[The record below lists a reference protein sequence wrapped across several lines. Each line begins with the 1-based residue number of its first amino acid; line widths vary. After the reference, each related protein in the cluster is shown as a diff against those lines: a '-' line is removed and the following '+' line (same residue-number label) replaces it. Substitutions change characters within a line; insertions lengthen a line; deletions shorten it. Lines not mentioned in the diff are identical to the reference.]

1 MDERVK
7 LIPNNSETYFN
18 KVMISTLAA
27 IKIVDHAIKG
37 GRYEICGF
45 VTGFVKERTFYIL
58 DAIELPITG
67 TDARVEV
74 AGDIGDSV
82 LVNLSE
88 NLDQMEKIGRGHK
101 LVGWYHSHP
110 GLSCF
115 LSGIDCNTQK
125 MMQIANKTFL
135 ALVVDP
141 WKTLSTR
148 RVEMGCYMCFQRD
161 KGPDYVP
168 DVSDIPL
175 YKAEVYIKLTLG
187 FRLSC
192 P

>member
-1 MDERVK
+1 
-7 LIPNNSETYFN
+7 
-18 KVMISTLAA
+18 MISTLAA

-45 VTGFVKERTFYIL
+45 ISGFVRERTFYIL
-58 DAIELPITG
+58 DAIELPIVG

-74 AGDIGDSV
+74 AGAIGDSV
-82 LVNLSE
+82 LVNVLE
-88 NLDQMEKIGRGHK
+88 GMEQMGKVGRGHN

-115 LSGIDCNTQK
+115 LSGIDCSTQK
-125 MMQIANKTFL
+125 MMQLANKTFL

-148 RVEMGCYMCFQRD
+148 RVEIGCYMCFQRD

-175 YKAEVYIKLTLG
+175 YKAEVSAFITL
-187 FRLSC
+187 
-192 P
+192 